1 MVAEYESNAEFQK
14 IMSVE
19 TVDRFGAS
27 AVAFDL
33 YEELIWVGNQE
44 VNCFV
49 LIEHGFVRSCS
60 CCHFLDIFLG

>member
-1 MVAEYESNAEFQK
+1 MAEYESNAEFQK

-19 TVDRFGAS
+19 TIDRFGVS

-44 VNCFV
+44 VRCFV
-49 LIEHGFVRSCS
+49 FKLAK
-60 CCHFLDIFLG
+60 